1 MEKFGSPQGPK
12 KLDWPSLPTVFGN
25 SLCHQKLCP
34 VVRLLSFFFFFCS
47 SPPAR
52 NRVRP
57 AESGVEEGSPVQKIY
72 IPSIP
77 IVNGAAAGYYLKKKE
92 VSVLY
97 PLVLPSPS
105 PCWAAQVLVTA
116 RPKPFDGNFFQR
128 GALNYIA
135 LPRWEVQ

>member
-1 MEKFGSPQGPK
+1 MGKFGSPQGPK
-12 KLDWPSLPTVFGN
+12 KLDWPSLTTVFGN

-34 VVRLLSFFFFFCS
+34 VVRLLRFFFFS

-77 IVNGAAAGYYLKKKE
+77 IVNGDAAGYYLKKKK

-97 PLVLPSPS
+97 PLVLPSPF
-105 PCWAAQVLVTA
+105 PCWAAQFLSLH
-116 RPKPFDGNFFQR
+116 PKPFDGNFFQR